1 MTENQSRISLWG
13 VEVFLA
19 AAEAGSISAA
29 ARRLGASA
37 STISQ
42 QLAALEVTLGTVLLD
57 RGARPMKLTSAGRVF
72 LRHARAMLDS
82 ATAARAELALAD
94 LSGLPRLRLG
104 VIEDLD
110 SDVTPRLLAALAAQ
124 FRNSRF
130 LLETGASHR
139 LLDQLSARALD
150 MVVTADPGLARS
162 SEPGEETHPLL
173 AEPFVVALPQG
184 TPAGDLAETLRGLP
198 LIHYSARHLMGRQ
211 IAAHLAGQNLTLA
224 HRFELDSYHA
234 ILAMVAAGQGW
245 TILTP
250 LALHHAARFLPE
262 VVVQPLPFG
271 ALERRIVLSARSGA
285 LQTMPGQV
293 RKNMQALLAE
303 AVIAPALRR
312 WPWLDG
318 QLRLL

>member
-1 MTENQSRISLWG
+1 MNDTQSRISLWG
-13 VEVFLA
+13 VEIFLA
-19 AAEAGSISAA
+19 TAEAGSISAA
-29 ARRLGASA
+29 ARRLGAST
-37 STISQ
+37 STLSQ
-42 QLAALEVTLGTVLLD
+42 QLAGLEGVLGVTLLD
-57 RGARPMKLTSAGRVF
+57 RGARPMRLTSAGRVF
-72 LRHARAMLDS
+72 LRHARSMLDS

-110 SDVTPRLLAALAAQ
+110 ADVTPRLLTALSAQ

-139 LLDQLSARALD
+139 LLEQLSARALD
-150 MVVTADPGLARS
+150 MVITADPGLARS
-162 SEPGEETHPLL
+162 AEPGEESYPLL
-173 AEPFVVALPQG
+173 AEPFVVAIPQG
-184 TPAGDLAETLRGLP
+184 TPTDALADTLRGLP

-211 IAAHLAGQNLTLA
+211 IAAHLAGQSLTLA

-262 VVVQPLPFG
+262 VEVCPLPFG
-271 ALERRIVLSARSGA
+271 GLERRIVLSARSGA

-293 RKNMQALLAE
+293 REHVQALLAE
-303 AVIAPALRR
+303 AVIAPALLR